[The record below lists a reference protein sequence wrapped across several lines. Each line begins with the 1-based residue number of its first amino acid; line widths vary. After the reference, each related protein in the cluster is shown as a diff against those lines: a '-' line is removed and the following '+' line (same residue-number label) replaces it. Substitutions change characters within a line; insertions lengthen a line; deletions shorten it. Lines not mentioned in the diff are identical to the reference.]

1 MNELE
6 FSSQSEPER
15 ALLPATPATSDIDLL
30 IAAWLDSKFSRSG
43 SQRTRQEYAHCLDKF
58 RTGLHRAGLELDS
71 PNTSRVATLAQA
83 FASYSAR
90 GRPVAAAT
98 RNQRLAILSSFYV
111 FCRRRAGWRDNPI
124 DAVERS
130 SVQEYAGSA
139 ALPAE
144 VIAARLAEIDRTSLA
159 GKRDYALLA
168 VLLST
173 GRRLSEVAGLEIRDI
188 EPAGAGRI
196 VLVFRRCKGGKVQR
210 DALPAPVADAL
221 LAWIRACYDG
231 VQPGRQ
237 DDERPVW
244 TVLARGQH
252 YGKRLGIQAIA
263 DVCKKRLGT
272 SKVHAT
278 RHSFSHAM
286 TAAGASVAEI
296 QARLGHASLA
306 TTGRYLAS
314 LKQAENPYSDKVVEM
329 FGLK

>member
-6 FSSQSEPER
+6 FSSQPEPER
-15 ALLPATPATSDIDLL
+15 ALATPATSDIDLL

-43 SQRTRQEYAHCLDKF
+43 SQRTRQEYATCLDNF
-58 RTGLHRAGLELDS
+58 RRGLRRAGLELDS
-71 PNTSRVATLAQA
+71 PNTSQVATLAQA

-90 GRPVAAAT
+90 GKQVAPAT

-111 FCRRRAGWRDNPI
+111 FALRRAGWRDNPI
-124 DAVERS
+124 DVVERS

-144 VIAARLAEIDRTSLA
+144 VIAARLAEIDRASLA

-173 GRRLSEVAGLEIRDI
+173 GRRLSEVAGLEMRDL
-188 EPAGAGRI
+188 EPAGGSL

-210 DALPAPVADAL
+210 DALPAPARVAL
-221 LAWIRACYDG
+221 LAWIRACYGDG
-231 VQPGRQ
+231 VQTGRQ
-237 DDERPVW
+237 DDERPIW
-244 TVLARGQH
+244 TVLVRGQH
-252 YGKRLGIQAIA
+252 YGKRLGIQGIA

-286 TAAGASVAEI
+286 AAAGAPVAEI